1 MVPRNSCPGEI
12 CGVFSVFVRMTGA
25 FPHVII
31 ATAVNSAEPVFN
43 PLSTR
48 TPLSGGDFFFSGNWT
63 QTYVYMCKRTALARL
78 KKSRQSGVA

>member
-31 ATAVNSAEPVFN
+31 ATAVNGAEPVFN

-48 TPLSGGDFFFSGNWT
+48 TPLSGGEFFFLGT
-63 QTYVYMCKRTALARL
+63 GL
-78 KKSRQSGVA
+78 KHMFTCANAQHWRG